1 MKAIYCWAWPSTTH
15 TWVGQQNAVQGV
27 APSRAQL
34 IDQALALVPSSV
46 PDMIRKKV
54 VAALASSAR
63 SQRRW
68 LAKFRH
74 RWGLRLGKLKV
85 QSALSIE
92 EKQKKDGQRL

>member
-1 MKAIYCWAWPSTTH
+1 M
-15 TWVGQQNAVQGV
+15 
-27 APSRAQL
+27 
-34 IDQALALVPSSV
+34 PSSV
-46 PDMIRKKV
+46 QDMIRKKV